1 MGCRAVT
8 PHLVSL
14 ARRHQDKPFHL
25 IATHRQGR
33 PKDEV
38 VAFIKGFGL
47 SGDVSNFSVTNG
59 GRHPGV
65 AGNGYVPYYMI
76 FDHTGRLVYDHM
88 CGDYHG
94 GDGLKMIEIVNKL
107 LKEAQEIYLGK
118 EPFAVIPKL
127 AAQVAK
133 KKRLAAAVKKIET
146 ELAGQ
151 PDRARRAELQRL
163 HDAVQAWHD
172 RTFDGI
178 VKLSG
183 TNPPAVIPSMK
194 RLANDLKG
202 TKMGGHSARNLAA
215 LQKNPDKTAIRL
227 FKGLQKARKA
237 IAKLKDASPKAIEK
251 HAKRLAKLIEGH
263 ENLPISKTIR
273 EYIESLG

>member
-1 MGCRAVT
+1 MAKELEG
-8 PHLVSL
+8 
-14 ARRHQDKPFHL
+14 KPFHL
-25 IATHRQGR
+25 LATHCQKNTRANVVNYIQGKGLESTSPNVSITSFGGH
-33 PKDEV
+33 PKV
-38 VAFIKGFGL
+38 
-47 SGDVSNFSVTNG
+47 
-59 GRHPGV
+59 H
-65 AGNGYVPYYMI
+65 GNGFVPYYMV
-76 FDHTGRLVYDHM
+76 FNQHGELVHHHM
-88 CGDYHG
+88 CGSYHG

-107 LKEAQEIYLGK
+107 LKEAQVIYLGK
-118 EPFAVIPKL
+118 EPFTVIPKL
-127 AAQVAK
+127 AAQVARK
-133 KKRLAAAVKKIET
+133 KKLAAAVKRIET
-146 ELAGQ
+146 ELEGQ

-178 VKLSG
+178 VKLDG

-194 RLANDLKG
+194 RLAKDLKG

-237 IAKLKDASPKAIEK
+237 LAKLEDPSPRALEK

-273 EYIESLG
+273 EYIESLR